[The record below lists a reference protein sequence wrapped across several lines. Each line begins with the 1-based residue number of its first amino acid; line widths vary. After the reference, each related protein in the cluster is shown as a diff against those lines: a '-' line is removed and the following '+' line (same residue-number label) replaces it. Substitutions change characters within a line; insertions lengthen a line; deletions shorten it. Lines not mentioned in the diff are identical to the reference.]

1 MNNTEQIV
9 YNVGERERE
18 GTTLLSSTFSQE
30 KLLSLSHFL
39 ALSFHLVMAAQV
51 EIELDNGE
59 IVDPLSDDASSSSTD
74 STILLREGN

>member
-9 YNVGERERE
+9 YNVGERER
-18 GTTLLSSTFSQE
+18 GDDSAF
-30 KLLSLSHFL
+30 
-39 ALSFHLVMAAQV
+39 FHLVMAAQV

-74 STILLREGN
+74 STFLLREGN